1 MTMERGAL
9 KGLDYGNPLVRY
21 RSEKVARLT
30 RILLSSSS
38 AEISSTLAAD
48 TYYSLYLP
56 APIVDE
62 GSPNPI
68 CKLVVNSITQTNEGR
83 RLRAKTV
90 LDSLLSAIAAALYL
104 SKLYEKHPGIT
115 AKRQTLPTGLEEPL
129 HGNVERLVNEVLS
142 EVEQLSRV
150 RLAIE
155 GLEPG
160 TLSVFSLEDYS
171 LELLKLAREADIR
184 KILEILLGIKYL
196 GSTALRKYRP
206 FKRGEK
212 AGYELGSDVERMS
225 PRNLLYD
232 EDVFYVKLAQGRLLL
247 YSKVIEE
254 SMGPIYVLLDKSGS
268 MEGEKIMWAKAVA
281 LALYMRALRGRR
293 EFYARFFDS
302 QPYDL
307 VKVSRNPKL
316 SEATKVF
323 EYIARIKSAGGTD
336 ITRALITAITDLEE
350 RKVPGGSIVLI
361 TDGIDRV
368 LERPV
373 KDGLKRVR
381 AFLVT
386 VMVKGDNKSL
396 EAISK
401 KYLRVVRLDRDDI
414 LKVIEAVG
422 EA

>member
-1 MTMERGAL
+1 MINGKGAL
-9 KGLDYGNPLVRY
+9 KGLDYGNPLVKY

-38 AEISSTLAAD
+38 AEISSALAAD

-56 APIVDE
+56 APVVDE
-62 GSPNPI
+62 ESPNST
-68 CKLVVNSITQTNEGR
+68 CKLIVNTLTQTNEGQ

-90 LDSLLSAIAAALYL
+90 LDPLMSAIAAALYL
-104 SKLYEKHPGIT
+104 SKLYEKYPGNT
-115 AKRQTLPTGLEEPL
+115 AKRQTLSTGLEEPL
-129 HGNVERLVNEVLS
+129 HGYVEKLVNEVLS
-142 EVEQLSRV
+142 EVEQLTRV

-171 LELLKLAREADIR
+171 LELLKLAREADIK

-196 GSTALRKYRP
+196 GSTASRKYIP

-254 SMGPIYVLLDKSGS
+254 SMGPIYVLMDKSGS
-268 MEGEKIMWAKAVA
+268 MEGEKITWAKAVA
-281 LALYMRALRGRR
+281 LALYIRAVRGRR

-316 SEATKVF
+316 SEAAKVF

-336 ITRALITAITDLEE
+336 ITRALITAITDFEE
-350 RKVPGGSIVLI
+350 RRVHGGSIVLI

-373 KDGLKRVR
+373 RDGLKRVH
-381 AFLVT
+381 ALLVT
-386 VMVKGDNKSL
+386 VMVKGDNKNL

-401 KYLRVVRLDRDDI
+401 RYLKVVRLDRDDI
-414 LKVIEAVG
+414 LRVIEAVS